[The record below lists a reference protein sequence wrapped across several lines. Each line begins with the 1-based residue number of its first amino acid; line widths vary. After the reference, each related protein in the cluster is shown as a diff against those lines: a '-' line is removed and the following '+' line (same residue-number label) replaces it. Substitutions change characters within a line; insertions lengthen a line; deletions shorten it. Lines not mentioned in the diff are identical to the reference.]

1 MIEYIVY
8 GLAIAV
14 IVGQIYIFA
23 KAIFDKDVNNRRGPR
38 L

>member
-1 MIEYIVY
+1 MIEYIIY
-8 GLAIAV
+8 GLGIAV
-14 IVGQIYIFA
+14 ISWQIYIFA